1 MQTTT
6 TTSTAFLTEY
16 ADEPPDRPPV
26 RLSDAGPTCLC
37 GAQLAGRQ
45 TSCRKCRARD
55 RWHRR
60 NRLAADN
67 RRRTDAHRTTALLLG
82 GTR

>member
-6 TTSTAFLTEY
+6 ATPDALLPEFT
-16 ADEPPDRPPV
+16 DEPPDRPPIQ
-26 RLSDAGPTCLC
+26 LPDAGPACLC
-37 GAQLAGRQ
+37 GAQLIGRQ

>member
-6 TTSTAFLTEY
+6 TAPAALH
-16 ADEPPDRPPV
+16 ADEPPDLPPV
-26 RLSDAGPTCLC
+26 QLPDAGPTCLC
-37 GAQLAGRQ
+37 GAQLTGRQ

-60 NRLAADN
+60 NRLDADN
-67 RRRTDAHRTTALLLG
+67 RRRTDAHRTTALLMG
-82 GTR
+82 GPR

>member
-6 TTSTAFLTEY
+6 ITPDLLPDLD
-16 ADEPPDRPPV
+16 DESPDRPPV
-26 RLSDAGPTCLC
+26 RLPDAGPTCLC
-37 GAQLAGRQ
+37 GARLGRGQ
-45 TSCRKCRARD
+45 TSCRKCRARE

-60 NRLAADN
+60 NRLHDDN

-82 GTR
+82 GAR

>member
-6 TTSTAFLTEY
+6 TTPDALLPDSP
-16 ADEPPDRPPV
+16 DKPPAQ
-26 RLSDAGPTCLC
+26 LLDAGPTCLC

-82 GTR
+82 GAR